1 MTRYAEE
8 LNRRIQNGEPVHV
21 TRRWFI
27 ECLSKGEP
35 GCQYF
40 SDMSLQ
46 EQMFFEKT
54 VNAFAAWQ
62 KQQKQKPRRWWR
74 RLRK

>member
-8 LNRRIQNGEPVHV
+8 LNRRIQNGEPVHI
-21 TRRWFI
+21 TRQWFL
-27 ECLSKGEP
+27 ESLLK
-35 GCQYF
+35 CQPVHF

-62 KQQKQKPRRWWR
+62 EQQKQKRPGWWR
-74 RLRK
+74 GLRK